1 MLHLNVLAAGLN
13 KGEIYQEGIKMSKVL
28 PLDASELYRRTDPE
42 IFDFQTTEDLED
54 LDEVIGQPRA
64 VDALRFGIGIRRE
77 GYNIFALGP
86 SGTGKRAMVRKSFEE
101 QAASESTPDDWIYV
115 NNFEQRNRPRAISL
129 PAGKG
134 QEFKRDMENL
144 VEELRTSLSAAF
156 ESDEYRTRK
165 QVIEQEFQEQQE
177 KSLEGIQ
184 ERARENNLSLIRTPG
199 GLVFAPM
206 REGEVLSPEEFQ
218 GMSDEDRKQIESKL
232 EEFQGELQKL
242 MQSVPDLQRRIRDRM
257 RELNREVIN
266 FAVGGLMQEIQSKY
280 SEFEPIREYLSEARE
295 NILENATDF
304 LQEEEDQGG
313 NGNQNPMAAL
323 MARARAGQPSPL
335 RRFDVNLLVDN
346 SQLSG
351 APVIEEDNPTY
362 QNLIGEVEHTAQMGA
377 LLTDFTLIKPGAL
390 HRANGGYLILDV
402 RKVLVSPYAWEALKR
417 ALQSSCLRIESIGQ
431 MLSLISTAS
440 LEPEPIPL
448 NVKIGLYGDRMLYY
462 LLSMHDPEF
471 SELFKVQADFEEI
484 VTREEGTQERYAR
497 LIGTIVRQHNLKPFD
512 RSAVARVIEHSAR
525 MTGDSERLSMQVREI
540 SDILD
545 EADYWAGVNGRETS
559 NENGVVSA
567 EDVQMALDKRIYRAD
582 RLRERDQETI
592 LRGTIFIDT
601 QGEKVGQINGLSVL
615 QLAGFSFGRP
625 TRITARVRMGKGEL
639 VNIERE
645 VEMSGPIHSKGVLI
659 LGGFLGAR
667 YAYERPLSLNA
678 TLVFEQSYAGVEGDS
693 ASSTELYALLS
704 AIANVPLKQSL
715 AVTGS
720 VNQHGQVQPIGG
732 VNEKIE
738 GFFEICKSRGLTGDQ
753 GVLIPRSNVKHL
765 MLRHDVIQAVKEG
778 QFHIYP
784 VETIDQGIEL
794 LTGMPAGEADEEG
807 KFPEDTLNGR
817 VQSAL
822 LDMAEKSRQL
832 QAKNNGKDDEK

>member
-1 MLHLNVLAAGLN
+1 
-13 KGEIYQEGIKMSKVL
+13 MSKVR

-42 IFDFQTTEDLED
+42 IFNFKTTDDLKD

-64 VDALRFGIGIRRE
+64 VDALNFGIGIRRD

-86 SGTGKRAMVRKSFEE
+86 SGTGKRAMVRKTF
-101 QAASESTPDDWIYV
+101 QDRAASGPVPDDWIYV
-115 NNFEQRNRPRAISL
+115 YSFKQRNRPCAISL

-134 QEFKRDMENL
+134 KEFKRDMENL
-144 VEELRTSLSAAF
+144 VEELRTALSAAF

-165 QVIEQEFQEQQE
+165 QVIEQEFQERQE
-177 KSLEGIQ
+177 KSLEGLQ
-184 ERARENNLSLIRTPG
+184 ERARQNNLALIRTPG

-206 REGEVLSPEEFQ
+206 RDGEVISPEEFQ
-218 GMSDEDRKQIESKL
+218 SMTEEERKQIESRL
-232 EEFQGELQKL
+232 EEFQGELQKIL
-242 MQSVPDLQRRIRDRM
+242 QSVPDIQRQIRERM

-266 FAVGGLMQEIQSKY
+266 FAVGGLMDEIQTKY
-280 SEFEPIREYLSEARE
+280 SELEKVKEYLEGARE

-304 LQEEEDQGG
+304 LQEEEDVAGEGG
-313 NGNQNPMAAL
+313 QNPMAAL

-335 RRFDVNLLVDN
+335 KRFEVNLLVDN
-346 SQLSG
+346 SELKG
-351 APVIEEDNPTY
+351 APVIEENNPTY
-362 QNLIGEVEHTAQMGA
+362 QNLVGEVEHTAQMGA

-390 HRANGGYLILDV
+390 HKANGGYLILDV
-402 RKVLVSPYAWEALKR
+402 RKVLMQPYAWEALKR
-417 ALQSSCLRIESIGQ
+417 ALQSNCLRIESIGQ

-448 NVKIGLYGDRMLYY
+448 QVKIGLYGDRILYY
-462 LLSMHDPEF
+462 LLSIHDPEF
-471 SELFKVQADFEEI
+471 DELFKVQADFEEI
-484 VTREEGTQERYAR
+484 VSREDGIQERYAQ
-497 LIGTIVRQHNLKPFD
+497 LIGNIVREHKLKAFD

-545 EADYWAGVNGRETS
+545 EADYWANVNGRTS
-559 NENGVVSA
+559 HNGNAIVSA
-567 EDVQMALDKRIYRAD
+567 EDVQMAIDKRIYRAD

-615 QLAGFSFGRP
+615 QLAGYSFGRP
-625 TRITARVRMGKGEL
+625 TRITARVRMGKGEV

-659 LGGFLGAR
+659 LSAFLGAR
-667 YAYERPLSLNA
+667 YAYERPLSLTA
-678 TLVFEQSYAGVEGDS
+678 SLVFEQSYAGVEGDS

-704 AIANVPLKQSL
+704 AIANIPLKQSL

-738 GFFEICKSRGLTGDQ
+738 GFFDICNSRGLTGDQ

-765 MLRHDVIQAVKEG
+765 MLRQDVIQAVKDG

-784 VETIDQGIEL
+784 VETIDQGSEL
-794 LTGMPAGEADEEG
+794 LTGMAAGEPDQEG
-807 KFPEDTLNGR
+807 KFPENTVNGR
-817 VQSAL
+817 VQQAL
-822 LDMAEKSRQL
+822 MDLAEKSKQL
-832 QAKNNGKDDEK
+832 QAQSNEKDNEK